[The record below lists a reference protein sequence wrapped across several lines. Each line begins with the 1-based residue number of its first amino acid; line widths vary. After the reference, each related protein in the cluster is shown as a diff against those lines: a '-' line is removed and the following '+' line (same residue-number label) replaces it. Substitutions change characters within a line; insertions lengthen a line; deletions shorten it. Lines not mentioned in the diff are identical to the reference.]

1 MHLALRRARA
11 DRAPAHEVGGV
22 LRSDRIEELA
32 SRWQAE
38 PGDVEQQLPREMQPL
53 VDCEGAVEM
62 RIVDQPLPS
71 HRGARFLEIHAHD
84 DQEVVRQLSRERVQ
98 MPGVLERG
106 SGVVYRARPHDDEE
120 TLVLEVEHPLH
131 LEAAPRHDARALLVE
146 RQLFEQDRGRE
157 QRTDGLDVEVA
168 CPHAIEV
175 YDRVSSKRVGAVM
188 PNSSNDRLESEST
201 SIGSVPLHPYRG
213 KTPMVAPDAWV
224 APSAD
229 LIGDVTLEAGASVWF
244 NVTIRADMAPVRIG
258 ERSNVQDNC
267 VIHTDVGEPT
277 ILGRDVTLGHGAIVH
292 SSVVGDNVLIGM
304 GAVLV
309 GGCRIGDGTIV
320 GAGAVLPSGME
331 VPPHKLVV

>member
-1 MHLALRRARA
+1 
-11 DRAPAHEVGGV
+11 
-22 LRSDRIEELA
+22 
-32 SRWQAE
+32 
-38 PGDVEQQLPREMQPL
+38 
-53 VDCEGAVEM
+53 
-62 RIVDQPLPS
+62 
-71 HRGARFLEIHAHD
+71 
-84 DQEVVRQLSRERVQ
+84 
-98 MPGVLERG
+98 
-106 SGVVYRARPHDDEE
+106 
-120 TLVLEVEHPLH
+120 
-131 LEAAPRHDARALLVE
+131 
-146 RQLFEQDRGRE
+146 
-157 QRTDGLDVEVA
+157 
-168 CPHAIEV
+168 
-175 YDRVSSKRVGAVM
+175 M

-267 VIHTDVGEPT
+267 VIHTDAGEPT

-331 VPPHKLVV
+331 VPPHKLVVGVPAKVVRDAVPEDGRWTVDAARHYAELSSEYRGGEVRRER